1 VIGGDSG
8 IDFESVL
15 SWQPQTKVYATPFFD
30 DSRLTIYELFEP
42 MNKVGFISL
51 GCPKNLVDSEVM
63 MGQLKANGYEL
74 TADAS
79 EADTVVVN
87 TCGFIDSAKKE
98 SIEAILEAAQL
109 KTNGKA
115 KRLVVAGCLVER
127 YRDELKASMPEVD
140 AFIGTSQINDILAV
154 CDPQTNTRSLPIIT
168 VGNQS
173 ATYLYDESTPR
184 VLATPSHYAF
194 IKIAEGC
201 DRPCAFCFI
210 PQMRGHFR
218 SRRFGSI
225 VAEAHQLAEEGVKE
239 LILVAQDSS
248 RYGEDLGKQ
257 DALAHLLRELS
268 HTEGIEWVRVM
279 YTYPTHISDA
289 FLDVLAEE
297 AKAVKYLDMPLQH
310 ASQNVL
316 KLMKRGGNRASLEK
330 LIKRVRERVP
340 GIAVRTTFIAGFPG
354 ETDGDFEELLAFV
367 KNVEFDRVGVF
378 TYSDE
383 EGTPAFE
390 LPNKVDPKIAKQR
403 RIRLMKAQSR
413 ISRKRN
419 KAKVGEVLRVIFE
432 GESNESDLLWQGRIE
447 TQAPDIDGCVLI
459 NDVPEGFIPL
469 PGEMVNV
476 LITEAQE
483 YDLVGKIVSCQ

>member
-1 VIGGDSG
+1 M
-8 IDFESVL
+8 
-15 SWQPQTKVYATPFFD
+15 TK
-30 DSRLTIYELFEP
+30 I
-42 MNKVGFISL
+42 GFISL
-51 GCPKNLVDSEVM
+51 GCPKNLVDTEVM
-63 MGQLKANGYEL
+63 MGQLKQNGYEI

-87 TCGFIDSAKKE
+87 TCGFIESAKQE
-98 SIEAILEAAQL
+98 SIEAILEAARL
-109 KTNGKA
+109 KTGGKA
-115 KRLVVAGCLVER
+115 TRLIVAGCLVER
-127 YRDELKASMPEVD
+127 YRDELKAEMPEVD

-154 CDPQTNTRSLPIIT
+154 CDPNTNTRMLPVIAL
-168 VGNQS
+168 GNQS

-257 DALAHLLRELS
+257 DALAHLLRELA
-268 HTEGIEWVRVM
+268 HTDGIEWVRVM
-279 YTYPTHISDA
+279 YTYPTHISDG
-289 FLDVLAEE
+289 FLDTLAEE
-297 AKAVKYLDMPLQH
+297 PKAVKYLDMPLQH

-316 KLMKRGGNRASLEK
+316 KLMKRGGNRASLER
-330 LIKRVRERVP
+330 LIARVRGRVP
-340 GIAVRTTFIAGFPG
+340 GIAVRTTFITGFPG
-354 ETDGDFEELLAFV
+354 ETEEDFAELLTFV
-367 KNVEFDRVGVF
+367 RNVEFDRVGVF

-383 EGTPAFE
+383 EGTPAYD
-390 LPNKVDPKIAKQR
+390 LPNKVEPKIAKQR
-403 RIRLMKAQSR
+403 RARLMKEQAR
-413 ISRKRN
+413 ISLRKN
-419 KAKVGEVLRVIFE
+419 KTRVGQTFQVLFE
-432 GESNESDLLWQGRIE
+432 GESKESELLWQGRLE

-459 NDVPEGFIPL
+459 SDAPYGFVPQ
-469 PGEMVNV
+469 PGETLNV

-483 YDLVGKIVSCQ
+483 YDLVGSIV

>member
-1 VIGGDSG
+1 
-8 IDFESVL
+8 
-15 SWQPQTKVYATPFFD
+15 
-30 DSRLTIYELFEP
+30 
-42 MNKVGFISL
+42 
-51 GCPKNLVDSEVM
+51 
-63 MGQLKANGYEL
+63 MGQLQQNGYQI
-74 TADAS
+74 TADAE

-98 SIEAILEAAQL
+98 SIEAILEAARL
-109 KTNGKA
+109 KTEGKA
-115 KRLVVAGCLVER
+115 TRLVVAGCLVER
-127 YRDELKASMPEVD
+127 YRDELKAEMPEVD
-140 AFIGTSQINDILAV
+140 AFIGTSQINDILSV
-154 CDPQTNTRSLPIIT
+154 CDPETNTRSLPIIPL
-168 VGNQS
+168 GNQS

-268 HTEGIEWVRVM
+268 HTDGIDWVRVM
-279 YTYPTHISDA
+279 YTYPTHISDG

-297 AKAVKYLDMPLQH
+297 PKAVKYLDMPLQH

-316 KLMKRGGNRASLEK
+316 RLMKRGGNRASLER
-330 LIKRVRERVP
+330 LIERVRLRVP
-340 GIAVRTTFIAGFPG
+340 GIAVRTTFITGFPG
-354 ETDGDFEELLAFV
+354 ETEEDFNELLAFV
-367 KNVEFDRVGVF
+367 RQVEFDRVGVF

-383 EGTPAFE
+383 EGTPAFD
-390 LPNKVDPKIAKQR
+390 LPNKVDPKIAR
-403 RIRLMKAQSR
+403 RRRDRLMKEQSK
-413 ISRKRN
+413 ISRLRN
-419 KAKVGEVLRVIFE
+419 RARIGETVRVLFE
-432 GESNESDLLWQGRIE
+432 GESSESDLLWQGRME
-447 TQAPDIDGCVLI
+447 TQAPDIDGCILI
-459 NDVPEGFIPL
+459 NDAPEGLIPE
-469 PGEMVNV
+469 PGEFVNV
-476 LITEAQE
+476 LIEEAQQ
-483 YDLVGKIVSCQ
+483 YDLVGRIVR

>member
-1 VIGGDSG
+1 MVCD
-8 IDFESVL
+8 L
-15 SWQPQTKVYATPFFD
+15 PY
-30 DSRLTIYELFEP
+30 RLI
-42 MNKVGFISL
+42 
-51 GCPKNLVDSEVM
+51 
-63 MGQLKANGYEL
+63 QR
-74 TADAS
+74 ADA
-79 EADTVVVN
+79 
-87 TCGFIDSAKKE
+87 AKRE
-98 SIEAILEAAQL
+98 SIEAILEAARL

-115 KRLVVAGCLVER
+115 KRLIVAGCLVER
-127 YRDELKASMPEVD
+127 YRDELKAEMPEVD
-140 AFIGTSQINDILAV
+140 AFIGTGQIKDILSV
-154 CDPQTNTRSLPIIT
+154 CDPKTNTRSLPVIPL
-168 VGNQS
+168 GNQS

-279 YTYPTHISDA
+279 YTYPTHIGDA
-289 FLDVLAEE
+289 FLDVLADEP
-297 AKAVKYLDMPLQH
+297 KAVKYLDIPLQH
-310 ASQNVL
+310 ASQKVL
-316 KLMKRGGNRASLEK
+316 RLMKRGGNRGSLER
-330 LIKRVRERVP
+330 LIERVRRRVP
-340 GIAVRTTFIAGFPG
+340 NIAVRTTFVTGFPG
-354 ETDGDFEELLAFV
+354 ENEEDFQELRAFV

-383 EGTPAFE
+383 EGTPAFN
-390 LPNKVDPKIAKQR
+390 LPNKVSPKIAKR
-403 RIRLMKAQSR
+403 RRDQLMNEQAR
-413 ISRKRN
+413 ISRGKNR
-419 KAKVGEVLRVIFE
+419 ARIGEIVRVMFE
-432 GESNESDLLWQGRIE
+432 GESNESELLWQGRME

-459 NDVPEGFIPL
+459 NDAPEGFSPS
-469 PGEMVNV
+469 PGDFVEV
-476 LITEAQE
+476 LITESYD
-483 YDLVGKIVSCQ
+483 YDLVGRILD

>member
-1 VIGGDSG
+1 
-8 IDFESVL
+8 
-15 SWQPQTKVYATPFFD
+15 
-30 DSRLTIYELFEP
+30 
-42 MNKVGFISL
+42 
-51 GCPKNLVDSEVM
+51 
-63 MGQLKANGYEL
+63 MGQLKQKGFQITANAE
-74 TADAS
+74 D
-79 EADTVVVN
+79 ADTVVVN

-98 SIEAILEAAQL
+98 SIEAILEAARL
-109 KTNGKA
+109 KTEGKA
-115 KRLVVAGCLVER
+115 TRLVVAGCLVER
-127 YRDELKASMPEVD
+127 YRDELKAEMPEVD
-140 AFIGTSQINDILAV
+140 AFIGTSQINDILSV
-154 CDPQTNTRSLPIIT
+154 CDPQTNTRSLPVIPL
-168 VGNQS
+168 GNQS

-279 YTYPTHISDA
+279 YTYPTHISDE
-289 FLDVLAEE
+289 FLNVLAEE
-297 AKAVKYLDMPLQH
+297 PNAVKYLDMPLQH

-316 KLMKRGGNRASLEK
+316 KLMKRGGNRGSLER
-330 LIKRVRERVP
+330 LIERVRKRVP
-340 GIAVRTTFIAGFPG
+340 GIAVRTTFITGFPG
-354 ETDGDFEELLAFV
+354 ETEEDFDELMTFV

-383 EGTPAFE
+383 EGTPAFD
-390 LPNKVDPKIAKQR
+390 LPNKVDPKIAKR
-403 RIRLMKAQSR
+403 RRDQLMKAQST
-413 ISRKRN
+413 I
-419 KAKVGEVLRVIFE
+419 AKKKHQAIIGQTVLVMFE
-432 GESNESDLLWQGRIE
+432 GEANESDLLWQGRME

-459 NDVPEGFIPL
+459 NDAPEGFVPE
-469 PGEMVNV
+469 PGQLVDV
-476 LITEAQE
+476 LIEEAHE
-483 YDLVGKIVSCQ
+483 YDLVGRIVAVA

>member
-1 VIGGDSG
+1 M
-8 IDFESVL
+8 
-15 SWQPQTKVYATPFFD
+15 K
-30 DSRLTIYELFEP
+30 
-42 MNKVGFISL
+42 KVGFISL

-63 MGQLKANGYEL
+63 MGQLKATGYQI

-87 TCGFIDSAKKE
+87 TCGFIDAAKKE
-98 SIEAILEAAQL
+98 SIEAILEAAKL
-109 KTNGKA
+109 KSDGKA
-115 KRLVVAGCLVER
+115 TRLVVAGCLVER
-127 YRDELKASMPEVD
+127 YRDELKVSLPEVD
-140 AFIGTSQINDILAV
+140 AFIGTSQVNDILTV
-154 CDPQTNTRSLPIIT
+154 CDPQKDTRSLP
-168 VGNQS
+168 VVSLGNQS

-184 VLATPSHYAF
+184 VLATPGHYAF

-257 DALAHLLRELS
+257 DALAQLLRELS
-268 HTEGIEWVRVM
+268 HTDGIEWVRVM

-297 AKAVKYLDMPLQH
+297 PKAVKYLDMPLQH
-310 ASQNVL
+310 AAQNIL
-316 KLMKRGGNRASLEK
+316 KLMKRGGNRKSLEK
-330 LIKRVRERVP
+330 LIKRVRDRVP
-340 GIAVRTTFIAGFPG
+340 GIAVRTTFITGFPG
-354 ETDGDFEELLAFV
+354 ETDEDFAELLTFV

-383 EGTPAFE
+383 EGTPAYD
-390 LPNKVDPKIAKQR
+390 LPAKVDAKVARQR
-403 RIRLMKAQSR
+403 RARLMKEQSR

-419 KAKVGEVLRVIFE
+419 KARIGERVQVIFE
-432 GESNESDLLWQGRIE
+432 GESNESDLLWQGRME

-459 NDVPEGFIPL
+459 NDAPEGFVPL
-469 PGEMVNV
+469 PGDLVNV
-476 LITEAQE
+476 LITEAQQ
-483 YDLVGKIVSCQ
+483 YDLVGRIVEQ

>member
-1 VIGGDSG
+1 MVKRS
-8 IDFESVL
+8 
-15 SWQPQTKVYATPFFD
+15 
-30 DSRLTIYELFEP
+30 

-63 MGQLKANGYEL
+63 MGQLQQEGYQITANAE
-74 TADAS
+74 D
-79 EADTVVVN
+79 ADTLVVN

-98 SIEAILEAAQL
+98 SIEAILEAARL
-109 KTNGKA
+109 KTEGKA
-115 KRLVVAGCLVER
+115 KRLIVAGCLVEK
-127 YRDELKASMPEVD
+127 YRHELKAEMPEVD

-154 CDPQTNTRSLPIIT
+154 CDPNTNTRSLPVIAL
-168 VGNQS
+168 GNQS

-225 VAEAHQLAEEGVKE
+225 VAEAQQLAEEGVKE

-268 HTEGIEWVRVM
+268 RAEGIEWVRVM
-279 YTYPTHISDA
+279 YTYPTHISDG

-297 AKAVKYLDMPLQH
+297 PKAVKYLDMPLQH

-316 KLMKRGGNRASLEK
+316 KLMKRGGNRASLER
-330 LIKRVRERVP
+330 LIARVRGRVP
-340 GIAVRTTFIAGFPG
+340 GIAVRTTFITGFPG
-354 ETDGDFEELLAFV
+354 ETEEDFNELLAFV
-367 KNVEFDRVGVF
+367 RNVEFDRVGVF

-390 LPNKVDPKIAKQR
+390 LPDKVDPTIAKR
-403 RIRLMKAQSR
+403 RRNRLMKEQSK
-413 ISRKRN
+413 ISRRKN
-419 KAKVGEVLRVIFE
+419 KSRVGQTMRVLFE
-432 GESNESDLLWQGRIE
+432 GESSESELLWQGRME

-459 NDVPEGFIPL
+459 NDVPEHFAPA
-469 PGEMVNV
+469 PGELINV
-476 LITEAQE
+476 LITEALD
-483 YDLVGKIVSCQ
+483 YDMLGRIVD